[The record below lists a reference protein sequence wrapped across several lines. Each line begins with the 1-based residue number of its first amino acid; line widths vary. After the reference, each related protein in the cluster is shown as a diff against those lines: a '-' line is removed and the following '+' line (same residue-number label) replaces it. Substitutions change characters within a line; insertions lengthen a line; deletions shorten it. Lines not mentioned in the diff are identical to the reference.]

1 MNLNQNIN
9 DFYAP
14 LQVLQNLEILNRVID
29 FLDSNNIFE
38 FKDSSFFDKLDSK
51 KIHYYFALLSFLS
64 RYNNLD
70 SIHKYLRVARHFI
83 ENHNHKN
90 DNTYNFFKL
99 FEYISKDIDI
109 YKFLAQ
115 NPALIFHKKIY
126 ELESRKAKL
135 ILQDNKWEKI
145 LNDTS
150 DNPYLIGWVDFL
162 LKFSNE
168 NLEKFKEYYEVT
180 KEIIKILSTD
190 KRYTL
195 KRALMCIEDFG
206 VKCTKGT
213 ETYSYCDKYTK
224 EYTIRNEWNEIFNKS
239 CFKTLLDKIIESKL
253 DIEHALKEI
262 IKNTNLSQKTWLQQL
277 YIGIESLFIKFNII
291 RRHQLDFKPN
301 ADNDVISWSLYYYL
315 KQKGLESSE
324 PKWIKYN
331 TYEFNVNNKKIRVEK
346 SEDFLVRK
354 VEIFINNTSFIALDI
369 KWLERYPTLQINNEN
384 INILDT
390 FNEILRYVL

>member
-83 ENHNHKN
+83 ENHTN

-168 NLEKFKEYYEVT
+168 NVEKFKEYYEIT

-206 VKCTKGT
+206 VKFTQGA
-213 ETYSYCDKYTK
+213 ETYFYGYKYTK
-224 EYTIRNEWNEIFNKS
+224 EYTRRDEWNKIFNKP

-277 YIGIESLFIKFNII
+277 YISIESLFSNFNII
-291 RRHQLDFKPN
+291 RRHQLDFKQK

-369 KWLERYPTLQINNEN
+369 KWLEHYPTLQINNEN